1 MSEANTVAA
10 KLRKTNIPSDGWLR
24 LLANAMEDDVAGNAP
39 LMITGYMVQQVRG
52 IAEELRLTHER
63 LDQVLDAAIDIAME
77 DKSYE

>member
-24 LLANAMEDDVAGNAP
+24 LLANAMEDDVAGNEP